1 MLYLVLGM
9 AVLALGLVALR
20 GFAQA
25 NPASVARRLRVGG
38 GAVAL
43 LSAAL
48 LLMRGLEVI
57 ALPLAAFGSWLL
69 WGGEV
74 SPWLGGGGNARH
86 PRNPWQP
93 RRPPPRPKAKMA
105 GRTPGQSSRVE
116 TEHLEMELDHD
127 TGEMHGRVL
136 KGMFAGR
143 DISTLSPTDLGLL
156 WQDCRHVDP
165 QSAQLVEAYLDRI
178 YPSWREDMARGESDM
193 SRGPD
198 GRMMEDEAL
207 DILGL
212 KPGASEE
219 AIRRAHRELMLKLH
233 PDRGG
238 STYLAAKINEAKD
251 VALDALKR

>member
-1 MLYLVLGM
+1 MAYLVLGTI
-9 AVLALGLVALR
+9 ALALGLLAMR
-20 GFAQA
+20 SFSQA
-25 NPASVARRLRVGG
+25 NPANVARRMRLAGG
-38 GAVAL
+38 VV
-43 LSAAL
+43 SL
-48 LLMRGLEVI
+48 LLAGVLFMRGLGAI
-57 ALPLAAFGSWLL
+57 AVPLGMFGSWLI
-69 WGGEV
+69 WGRTMP
-74 SPWLGGGGNARH
+74 PWMGGGGNAR
-86 PRNPWQP
+86 
-93 RRPPPRPKAKMA
+93 
-105 GRTPGQSSRVE
+105 RTPGQSSRIV
-116 TEHLEMELDHD
+116 TDHLEMELDHD
-127 TGEMHGRVL
+127 SGEMHGRVL

-143 DISTLSPTDLGLL
+143 DLAALSPTDLGLL

-198 GRMMEDEAL
+198 GRMMREEAL

-212 KPGASEE
+212 PEGADEE

-251 VALDALKR
+251 VALAALRE